1 MPVLRA
7 DSSRSTLSVVI
18 ATVFVDIVGFGMIL
32 PILPGQADR
41 FGSSPAAIGML
52 VASYSAIQF
61 LLAPFWGRMSDR
73 FGRRPVLLIGLAG
86 SALSYVVF
94 AIAGSF
100 EVLLVSRLLDGGS
113 GATVNVAQA
122 YLADESPAEAR
133 ARAMGKV
140 GAAVGMGFIVGPLL
154 GGIAASRGAA
164 TVGWVAAAITLANL
178 IVAWRIL
185 PESARPRDI
194 AAVPPLVVN
203 PSRLALPLAV
213 LFLATL
219 AFSVM
224 YVVFPLWSEQTLGAS
239 RSTVGYW
246 FALVGL
252 VTAVVQGGFLGRT
265 VTWLGEH
272 GSARLGT
279 ALLAVGLL
287 SVPFA
292 GLRGGLAL
300 YLVLAVLG
308 AGYGLAGPAM
318 LGLVSRLTGATRQG
332 RILGVAQSATSLA
345 RIVGPVVAGMVMEA
359 GGAGAAFGASAA
371 VAGAGLATALVLGAA
386 TRDGEKAGKLE
397 GWKA

>member
-1 MPVLRA
+1 MSLLR
-7 DSSRSTLSVVI
+7 STSPPTTLSVVI

-41 FGSSPAAIGML
+41 LGGSPAAIGIL

-86 SALSYVVF
+86 SGLSYVLF
-94 AIAGSF
+94 ALAGSY
-100 EVLLVSRLLDGGS
+100 EMLLLSRLLDGGS

-154 GGIAASRGAA
+154 GGITAARGAA
-164 TVGWVAAAITLANL
+164 AVGWLAAAITLANL
-178 IVAWRIL
+178 VVAYRIL
-185 PESARPRDI
+185 PESKQREEASPL
-194 AAVPPLVVN
+194 PPVKVD
-203 PSRLALPLAV
+203 PARLAFPLAV

-224 YVVFPLWSEQTLGAS
+224 YVVFPLWGERTLGAS

-246 FALVGL
+246 FALIGL
-252 VTAVVQGGFLGRT
+252 VTAIVQGGILGRT

-279 ALLAVGLL
+279 ALLALGLMA
-287 SVPFA
+287 VPLA
-292 GLRGGLAL
+292 GERGGAVF
-300 YLVLAVLG
+300 YLVLAILG

-318 LGLVSRLTGATRQG
+318 LGLVSRLTGASRQG

-345 RIVGPVVAGMVMEA
+345 RIVGPVVAGIVMGA
-359 GGAGAAFGASAA
+359 GGATAAFGASAA
-371 VAGAGLATALVLGAA
+371 VAGGGLLVALMIGARRLSPA
-386 TRDGEKAGKLE
+386 R
-397 GWKA
+397 

>member
-1 MPVLRA
+1 MAAPRA
-7 DSSRSTLSVVI
+7 ASSRTTLSVVI

-41 FGSSPAAIGML
+41 LGSSPAAIGVL

-61 LLAPFWGRMSDR
+61 LLAPFWGRISDR
-73 FGRRPVLLIGLAG
+73 FGRRPVLLVGLAG
-86 SALSYVVF
+86 SGLSYVLF
-94 AIAGSF
+94 ALAGSYQL
-100 EVLLVSRLLDGGS
+100 LLVSRLLDGAS

-122 YLADESPAEAR
+122 YLADESPASER

-154 GGIAASRGAA
+154 GGIAASGGAA
-164 TVGWVAAAITLANL
+164 MVGWIAAAITLANL
-178 IVAWRIL
+178 VVAYRIL
-185 PESARPRDI
+185 PESVRRDHGE
-194 AAVPPLVVN
+194 PPPPVVVN
-203 PSRLALPLAV
+203 PARLAFPLAV

-224 YVVFPLWSEQTLGAS
+224 YVVFPLWGERSLGAS

-252 VTAVVQGGFLGRT
+252 VTAIVQGGVLGRT

-287 SVPFA
+287 AVPVA
-292 GLRGGLAL
+292 GERGGMAL
-300 YLVLAVLG
+300 YLVLAIIG

-318 LGLVSRLTGATRQG
+318 LGLVSRLTGAARQG
-332 RILGVAQSATSLA
+332 RILGVAQSAASLA
-345 RIVGPVVAGMVMEA
+345 RIVGPVVAGIVMGA
-359 GGAGAAFGASAA
+359 GGAAVAFGVSAA
-371 VAGAGLATALVLGAA
+371 VAGTGLATALVLEA
-386 TRDGEKAGKLE
+386 TQREDEKVRMRE
-397 GWKA
+397 C

>member
-1 MPVLRA
+1 MALPHPE
-7 DSSRSTLSVVI
+7 SSRTTLSVVI

-41 FGSSPAAIGML
+41 LGSSPAAIGVL

-86 SALSYVVF
+86 SGLSYVLF
-94 AIAGSF
+94 ALAGSYQ
-100 EVLLVSRLLDGGS
+100 LLLLSRLLDGGS

-122 YLADESPAEAR
+122 YLADESPASER

-154 GGIAASRGAA
+154 GGIAAAGGAA
-164 TVGWVAAAITLANL
+164 MVGWLAAAITLANFV
-178 IVAWRIL
+178 VAYRIL
-185 PESARPRDI
+185 PEAVRRDHGE
-194 AAVPPLVVN
+194 PPPPVVVN
-203 PSRLALPLAV
+203 PARLAFPLAV

-224 YVVFPLWSEQTLGAS
+224 YVVFPLWGERTLGAS

-252 VTAVVQGGFLGRT
+252 VTAIVQGGILGRT

-287 SVPFA
+287 AVPLA
-292 GLRGGLAL
+292 GERGGVAL
-300 YLVLAVLG
+300 YLVLAVVG

-332 RILGVAQSATSLA
+332 RILGVAQSAASLA
-345 RIVGPVVAGMVMEA
+345 RIVGPVVAGIVMGA
-359 GGAGAAFGASAA
+359 GGAAVAFGVSAA
-371 VAGAGLATALVLGAA
+371 VAAAGLATALVLGVPM
-386 TRDGEKAGKLE
+386 RVGE
-397 GWKA
+397 